1 MLEAFSERRGNSYE
15 MNVVNYK
22 SSMLLICQFWMVQV
36 GLGLFLAVHA
46 AENVCSQMYY
56 RSSEN

>member
-1 MLEAFSERRGNSYE
+1 
-15 MNVVNYK
+15 MNTVIKRIKFYTF
-22 SSMLLICQFWMVQV
+22 CQFWMVQV

-46 AENVCSQMYY
+46 AENVCSKMYY